1 MKIAK
6 YVTWKPDGGGSS
18 SEITC
23 VAEGLSDYDTL
34 CGTAFDEIDHQP
46 VYHKRAKVTC
56 LDCKQIIKIVKSLRS
71 GNENS

>member
-23 VAEGLSDYDTL
+23 VAEGLSDYGTL
-34 CGTAFDEIDHQP
+34 CGMAFDEIDHQP
-46 VYHKRAKVTC
+46 AYHTHAKVTC
-56 LDCKQIIKIVKSLRS
+56 PNCKQIIEIVKSLRI